1 MKIKFL
7 FIYLILIFIVACSG
21 PKGDIPLAKVG
32 NNTLYYSDLDI
43 DFPDGFS
50 PEDSVEMVKT
60 LTKNWVLDE
69 LLALEADDYLDKDEK
84 DFSKQIENYKKSLL
98 IFEYEKKW
106 ILKHLDTNVADS
118 EVQKYYQSNQSQFE
132 LKTSIVK
139 LKFIKISKTQ
149 KENIKEQAKRLLFV
163 SNDKNIIQKFCE
175 EYAEN
180 FFLDD
185 AVWLVYDDIVKEIPI
200 SEVLPKDAV
209 SSNKKIELSDNQ
221 FDYFV
226 YVKEVKLE
234 NQISPVAFESDNI
247 KKIIL
252 QKRKNQILDSLHQTI
267 FSKATSSDSYTIY

>member
-1 MKIKFL
+1 L
-7 FIYLILIFIVACSG
+7 FLIFIVACSG

>member
-209 SSNKKIELSDNQ
+209 SSNKKIVLSDNQ